1 MSEWLSF
8 WISGWDPKGYP
19 LHGPFDESGVALS
32 RTINVFVTGY
42 NPEKYGSFQV
52 IEYSAYAAIK
62 FEVERLRADIVQ
74 EAVPIDVHNQTLRDL
89 KAWRDLA
96 ERMKAYW
103 DEGNQD
109 SLGKI
114 FVDLERLRLESE
126 P

>member
-1 MSEWLSF
+1 MSEQEEIIQLKAELEAARGT
-8 WISGWDPKGYP
+8 I
-19 LHGPFDESGVALS
+19 FDLAEKVYN
-32 RTINVFVTGY
+32 RTQ
-42 NPEKYGSFQV
+42 EKA
-52 IEYSAYAAIK
+52 EAIQ
-62 FEVERLRADIVQ
+62 DM
-74 EAVPIDVHNQTLRDL
+74 